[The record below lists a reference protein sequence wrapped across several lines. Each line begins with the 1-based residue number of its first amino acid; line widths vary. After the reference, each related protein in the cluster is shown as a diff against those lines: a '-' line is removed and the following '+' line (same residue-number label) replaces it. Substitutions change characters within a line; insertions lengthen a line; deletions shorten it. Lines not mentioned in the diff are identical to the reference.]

1 MKDPLLSHAVL
12 EAMIEMLKVLPTR
25 DHEYFDLADYL
36 ADISQILETRQ
47 SMLLKADSLANFEE
61 LLTRL
66 MDGLKYHIMPYLE
79 ETGVSGINE
88 SAELCPK
95 SYLIYRYLEFLNL
108 LIQADVS
115 RGRTGKVIMRE
126 HMARSSFIQYLLNLF
141 YFFKNSNVFKKQIL
155 SLLW

>member
-1 MKDPLLSHAVL
+1 
-12 EAMIEMLKVLPTR
+12 
-25 DHEYFDLADYL
+25 
-36 ADISQILETRQ
+36 
-47 SMLLKADSLANFEE
+47 MLLRTESLANFEE
-61 LLTRL
+61 LLIRL

-95 SYLIYRYLEFLNL
+95 SFLIYKYLEFLNL
-108 LIQADVS
+108 LIQADVA
-115 RGRTGKVIMRE
+115 RGRSGKTIMRE

-141 YFFKNSNVFKKQIL
+141 YFFKSNNVFKKLIL

>member
-1 MKDPLLSHAVL
+1 
-12 EAMIEMLKVLPTR
+12 
-25 DHEYFDLADYL
+25 
-36 ADISQILETRQ
+36 
-47 SMLLKADSLANFEE
+47 MLLKADSLANFEE

-141 YFFKNSNVFKKQIL
+141 YFFKNSNIFKKQIL